1 MINQAGR
8 VSSVLGAGVMV
19 DDVLAGYL
27 TGARGG

>member
-8 VSSVLGAGVMV
+8 VSSVLGAGVTV

>member
-1 MINQAGR
+1 MINQAG
-8 VSSVLGAGVMV
+8 VSWVMGAGVTV